1 MCIAEKSN
9 EWPSDSVFNLK
20 PAVFV
25 QQGVPKPTK
34 PLDNETKRTLASTMI
49 SPLPPY
55 LHLSPVVS
63 MVTTLGPACQWSFL
77 TPEGN
82 LWPKG
87 SWPGSRC
94 QEWPEGDE
102 STSVIGSL
110 TSPHIF
116 ILRLKHRPRPSVN
129 QLKDCTFSISNKYTD
144 TLP

>member
-9 EWPSDSVFNLK
+9 ECSSDSVLNLTLT
-20 PAVFV
+20 VFV
-25 QQGVPKPTK
+25 QQEDPKPTK
-34 PLDNETKRTLASTMI
+34 PLYNETNSTLASTMI
-49 SPLPPY
+49 CPRPPY
-55 LHLSPVVS
+55 LHLAPVVS

-87 SWPGSRC
+87 SWPGSRG

-116 ILRLKHRPRPSVN
+116 ILRLKHRPPTSVN
-129 QLKDCTFSISNKYTD
+129 QLKDCTFSISNKYT
-144 TLP
+144 LP